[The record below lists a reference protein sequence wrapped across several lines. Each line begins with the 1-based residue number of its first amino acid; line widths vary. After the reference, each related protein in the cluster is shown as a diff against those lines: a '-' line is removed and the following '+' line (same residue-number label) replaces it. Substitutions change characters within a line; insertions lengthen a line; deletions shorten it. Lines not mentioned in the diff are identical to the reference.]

1 MCFLCPLGREGQV
14 PTEDGEGLAENPLS
28 RRGGIAM
35 VEGRK
40 HSGPSCFE
48 G

>member
-1 MCFLCPLGREGQV
+1 MCLLCPLGREGQAR
-14 PTEDGEGLAENPLS
+14 TEDGEGLAENPLS
-28 RRGGIAM
+28 RSGGVTM